1 MRPFLICLV
10 ASVAALASTAPS
22 LAKRHHTIKSSY
34 SSYPGCICQF
44 GYGSSGCAP
53 DVACAS
59 EGGKCAEAC
68 FIQNAQDYIDR

>member
-1 MRPFLICLV
+1 MRPLLICLV
-10 ASVAALASTAPS
+10 TIVATLAGTASS
-22 LAKRHHTIKSSY
+22 LARHHHEARNY
-34 SSYPGCICQF
+34 SSYPACVCHF

>member
-1 MRPFLICLV
+1 MRSLLIVLV
-10 ASVAALASTAPS
+10 AIVATLASAAPS
-22 LAKRHHTIKSSY
+22 LAWHHHTTKSSY
-34 SSYPGCICQF
+34 SSYPACVCHF